1 MSEKGEFSFLVAGRQ
16 AISDTECPKILFFL
30 LRTSR
35 QRGLSQQGFRNHER
49 HIFMSF
55 SKFSR
60 GREDMRVILDTL
72 ITQQPHLLE
81 FVPSPIQRNRSA
93 KRPPAKNLWGT
104 PWGRMIRDPE
114 VKDPH
119 SRLGR
124 LFRLRFRMPFDLFRG
139 RIGAFSEKGWI
150 SLR

>member
-1 MSEKGEFSFLVAGRQ
+1 
-16 AISDTECPKILFFL
+16 
-30 LRTSR
+30 
-35 QRGLSQQGFRNHER
+35 
-49 HIFMSF
+49 
-55 SKFSR
+55 
-60 GREDMRVILDTL
+60 MRVILDTL

-124 LFRLRFRMPFDLFRG
+124 LFRLRFRMPFDLFEEGLVPLVRRAGFLSDRG
-139 RIGAFSEKGWI
+139 RIPLEIQVMIG
-150 SLR
+150 LRRLGRGLVADDVAELANVAPSTVEWVFHKFVVGMVEHYF